1 MTNLA
6 VLNILTEDTEV
17 LYYWYTCVCV
27 RVHARRAST
36 ERGDVVIH
44 MLSSGVGG
52 GYV

>member
-17 LYYWYTCVCV
+17 
-27 RVHARRAST
+27 ST

-44 MLSSGVGG
+44 MLSSGVGEGGGMG
-52 GYV
+52 GYVCL